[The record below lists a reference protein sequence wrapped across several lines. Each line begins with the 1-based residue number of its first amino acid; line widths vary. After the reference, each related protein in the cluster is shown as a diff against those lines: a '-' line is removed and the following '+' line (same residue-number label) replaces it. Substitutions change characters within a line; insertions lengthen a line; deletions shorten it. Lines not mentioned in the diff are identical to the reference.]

1 MAKKK
6 KKPASQGIEGVESAL
21 TKTER
26 FIEENQKMLTYIV
39 LGIVVIIAGYLGYH
53 RFILG
58 PTEVEAQSQMFV
70 AEQYFEKDS
79 FNLALYGDGNYFGFL
94 DIIDEYGITKSKNLA
109 FYYAG
114 ISFLNLGDYE
124 SAIDY
129 LKKFDSDDKM
139 VGPIA
144 SGAMGDAYFELGETD
159 EALSYY
165 LKAGSVDNEFIAP
178 VYLMKA
184 GLILDDIGNYRE
196 ALDVYERIEKEYP
209 ETSEGREIEKYITRV
224 NLKLE

>member
-6 KKPASQGIEGVESAL
+6 MKPASQGIEGVESAL

-144 SGAMGDAYFELGETD
+144 SGAMGDAYFERIGEF
-159 EALSYY
+159 LR
-165 LKAGSVDNEFIAP
+165 KN
-178 VYLMKA
+178 
-184 GLILDDIGNYRE
+184 
-196 ALDVYERIEKEYP
+196 
-209 ETSEGREIEKYITRV
+209 
-224 NLKLE
+224 KLL